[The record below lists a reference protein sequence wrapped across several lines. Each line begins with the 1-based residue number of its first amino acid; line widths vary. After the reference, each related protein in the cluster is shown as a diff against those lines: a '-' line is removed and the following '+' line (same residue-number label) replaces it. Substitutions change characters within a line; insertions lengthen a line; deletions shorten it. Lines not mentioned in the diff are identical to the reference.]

1 MLTEKRI
8 RDAKPEAKTRILW
21 DGRTPGFG
29 VRVTPAGA
37 KSYILNYRVAG
48 RERRATLARFSEL
61 SLRAA
66 RERAGRELAAIRAG
80 ESDPLERQRGA
91 RNAPTV
97 ADGLDRF
104 FGEFAPERVRLGRMT
119 PKTIREYGY
128 AAKRY
133 IRPGLGA
140 LKVVDV
146 SRQHVER
153 LVSKLPPTQRNRVLA
168 LTSRLFNQ
176 FERWEWRP
184 QFTNPARGIERA
196 RETPRDRTLSTAELA
211 ALSRALDQLDER
223 FPASVAAIRVAA
235 VTGLRI
241 GEVLA
246 IQWEHVDFESGRLT
260 MPQTKTGRRLH
271 DLPASALAVLAD
283 IPRLGP
289 FAFTTNGKVPV
300 TYHTAH
306 VNFRS
311 AAKLAGLPDVRQH
324 DLRRTVMTA
333 AARAGVGT
341 HILRDLLGHRST
353 AMADRYIRNV
363 GAPVREAREK
373 IGAEIAAAMAG
384 QNDRAGGEKVIPF
397 RRRSES

>member
-140 LKVVDV
+140 LKVV
-146 SRQHVER
+146 ER
-153 LVSKLPPTQRNRVLA
+153 VPAARRTAGRRSCRRTQRNRVLA
-168 LTSRLFNQ
+168 LTSRLFNVCSSGGSGVRSSRTRRG
-176 FERWEWRP
+176 ESSGHGRPRGTGHCRPRSWPRSRGRW
-184 QFTNPARGIERA
+184 TSLTSG
-196 RETPRDRTLSTAELA
+196 S
-211 ALSRALDQLDER
+211 
-223 FPASVAAIRVAA
+223 PASVAAIRVAA

-246 IQWEHVDFESGRLT
+246 IRWEHVDFESGRLT

-271 DLPASALAVLAD
+271 DLPAPALAVLAD
-283 IPRLGP
+283 MARINGP
-289 FAFTTNGKVPV
+289 WAFTTNGQGPG
-300 TYHTAH
+300 H
-306 VNFRS
+306 
-311 AAKLAGLPDVRQH
+311 LPHGTRQ
-324 DLRRTVMTA
+324 L
-333 AARAGVGT
+333 
-341 HILRDLLGHRST
+341 
-353 AMADRYIRNV
+353 
-363 GAPVREAREK
+363 PVRREAGR
-373 IGAEIAAAMAG
+373 AAGRATARPAAHG
-384 QNDRAGGEKVIPF
+384 HDSGGSRGGRHSHPARPARSPVDRDG
-397 RRRSES
+397 